1 MCLNIN
7 LLDVKL
13 TYLRNIDK
21 KKIFGEYEYKH
32 VITQKRKKRFKRQ
45 EKNSQ
50 EIRGRTI
57 SSHRYTNSYPHKKKQ
72 KKEWRP

>member
-32 VITQKRKKRFKRQ
+32 VITQKRKKKGLKDR
-45 EKNSQ
+45 
-50 EIRGRTI
+50 
-57 SSHRYTNSYPHKKKQ
+57 KKILRKYEEEQ
-72 KKEWRP
+72 

>member
-13 TYLRNIDK
+13 TYLRNIGKK

-32 VITQKRKKRFKRQ
+32 VITQKRKKKGLKTGKKFSGNTR
-45 EKNSQ
+45 KNNKQ
-50 EIRGRTI
+50 
-57 SSHRYTNSYPHKKKQ
+57 SSIY
-72 KKEWRP
+72 